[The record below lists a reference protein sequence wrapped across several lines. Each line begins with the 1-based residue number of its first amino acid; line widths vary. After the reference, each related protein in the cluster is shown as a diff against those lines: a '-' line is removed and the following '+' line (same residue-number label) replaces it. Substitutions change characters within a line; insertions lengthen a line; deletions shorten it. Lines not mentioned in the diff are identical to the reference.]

1 MREANVALPV
11 AVGVEMQQMAKGGN
25 LGAPRRTQEMHMAE
39 ETPDMKPLDQIAGLS
54 LAIAKDESPL
64 MGPSTVD
71 LFDSKVI
78 CNSWLIYDLG
88 LYRKFI
94 FIGFPSSRGPH

>member
-1 MREANVALPV
+1 MALPV

-39 ETPDMKPLDQIAGLS
+39 ETPDMKLLDQIAGLS